1 MLAKHFE
8 PGLALVVT
16 LGDVQGEIMRNVLVV
31 VALSLSVLAACAV
44 RMVKDMNLLTT
55 EPIYLRHQKTGQIVQ
70 CGPDYGAAVE
80 ASAIPMRELTC
91 INDYKLQGFVR
102 IPKPGK

>member
-1 MLAKHFE
+1 
-8 PGLALVVT
+8 
-16 LGDVQGEIMRNVLVV
+16 MRRVIVV
-31 VALSLSVLAACAV
+31 VALSLSVLTACAV
-44 RMVKDMNLLTT
+44 RMVVDTYKSKLTT
-55 EPIYLRHQKTGQIVQ
+55 EPIYLRHQKTGQIVH
-70 CGPDYGAAVE
+70 CGPDYGDAVE